1 MKKPFTLIAALV
13 FAVVALV
20 HLLRLVYGWQVTLDG
35 AAIPMWASVLGAVI
49 ATGLAVMLWL
59 ESRK

>member
-1 MKKPFTLIAALV
+1 MKPFTLLAVLV
-13 FAVVALV
+13 FTMVALV
-20 HLLRLVYGWQVTLDG
+20 HLLRLAFGWQVTFDG

-49 ATGLAVMLWL
+49 AAGLAVMLWL